1 MGITCSSARSMA
13 CRRSRRRLRRRPRR
27 RPPSPPPPS
36 PPLSLSIPSLS
47 RTAASSP
54 ILVSSSSSLLLSVVS
69 SPLARL
75 TEADAF
81 RTTSRLSCRVSSPLI
96 YCRGITSEAGQTDRW
111 PEPGGRE
118 GARPRPDPVTFGI
131 CVFKTVPTPP
141 PRTSSSN
148 RGYDRK
154 REKGA
159 PIYIYTL
166 PRAWWAGRWRW
177 SN

>member
-54 ILVSSSSSLLLSVVS
+54 ILVPSSSSLLLSVVS

-118 GARPRPDPVTFGI
+118 GARPRPDPETFGM
-131 CVFKTVPTPP
+131 CVFKSVPLP

>member
-118 GARPRPDPVTFGI
+118 GARPRPDPETFGM
-131 CVFKTVPTPP
+131 CVFKSVPLPP
-141 PRTSSSN
+141 
-148 RGYDRK
+148 D
-154 REKGA
+154 E
-159 PIYIYTL
+159 L
-166 PRAWWAGRWRW
+166 L
-177 SN
+177 